1 MVVIGA
7 GVAGLAAAER
17 LASAGRRVIL
27 IEARDRIGGRI
38 LTIHEPGFPYPI
50 ELGAEFIH
58 GGSPDLWDAVAAAGL
73 AVDEVPQRHVRTHA
87 GDQRPLADLR
97 RLVERV
103 LGPHPETAPDRSFR
117 EVLRERVAN
126 GMDPADAEAAL
137 RYVEGFHAADADRLG
152 TRALADGESGG
163 SAEDQRQFRV
173 REGYAGIVGWL
184 AARLD
189 PAAVTLRLGT
199 VATGLRWRPG
209 EVRVAAVSP
218 DGRPN
223 EVTAG
228 RAIITVPLA
237 FLKPGAG
244 GSALPIE
251 PRPPGWDSA
260 LVALEMGAAY
270 HIVLRFDRP
279 WWEQA
284 AASGPNFFHGS
295 WEAFP
300 VWWTA
305 APARRPVLTGWA
317 GGPAAAAL
325 AGLSME
331 ELRQEALASL
341 ASLFYVNLEILEAH
355 MLAGHAHDWAGDP
368 FSRGA
373 YSYGGVG
380 AVESRHT
387 LAQPVADTLFLAGEA
402 FAGRGGTG
410 TVHGAL
416 ETGRRAA
423 ARVLEV

>member
-1 MVVIGA
+1 MLVIGA

-38 LTIHEPGFPYPI
+38 HTILEPGFPYPI

-58 GGSPDLWDAVAAAGL
+58 GGSPELWDAIGAGGL
-73 AVDEVPQRHVRTHA
+73 AVDEVPQHHVRTHG
-87 GDQRPLADLR
+87 GDQRPLPDLR
-97 RLVERV
+97 QLVGRV

-117 EVLRERVAN
+117 EVLKERVAKD
-126 GMDPADAEAAL
+126 MDPADAEAAL
-137 RYVEGFHAADADRLG
+137 RYVEGFHAADAARLG
-152 TRALADGESGG
+152 TRALADNESGG
-163 SAEDQRQFRV
+163 SADDQRQFRV
-173 REGYAGIVGWL
+173 RDGYAGIVGWL
-184 AARLD
+184 ATRLD
-189 PAAVTLRLGT
+189 PGAVTLRLGT
-199 VATGLRWRPG
+199 AATGLHWRPG
-209 EVRVAAVSP
+209 EVRLTAVSP

-237 FLKPGAG
+237 LLKAGAG
-244 GSALPIE
+244 GLALPIA
-251 PRPPGWDSA
+251 PRPPGWDTA
-260 LVALEMGAAY
+260 LAALEMGAACR
-270 HIVLRFDRP
+270 IVLRFDQP

-284 AASGPNFFHGS
+284 AESDANFFHGS
-295 WEAFP
+295 REAFP

-317 GGPAAAAL
+317 GGSAATAL

-331 ELRQEALASL
+331 ELRGKALASL
-341 ASLFYVNLEILEAH
+341 TSLFDVNLRTLEAH

-380 AVESRHT
+380 AVESRHA

-402 FAGRGGTG
+402 IAGRGSTG

-416 ETGRRAA
+416 ESGRRAA
-423 ARVLEV
+423 ARALEV